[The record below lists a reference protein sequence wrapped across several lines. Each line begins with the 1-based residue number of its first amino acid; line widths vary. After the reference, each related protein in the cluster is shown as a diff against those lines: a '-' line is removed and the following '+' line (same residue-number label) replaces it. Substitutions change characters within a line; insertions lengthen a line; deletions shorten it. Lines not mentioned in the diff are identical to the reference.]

1 MNKIEIINILKQ
13 NYPQANCSL
22 NFKNPWELLAA
33 TILSAQCTDQ
43 RVNLVTQDL
52 FKKYKTVADYAN
64 SDLSNLVDASAK
76 PKNQNVSNALLKIFV
91 LQ

>member
-52 FKKYKTVADYAN
+52 FKNIRQLRIMQIQIYQIWNKILDQ
-64 SDLSNLVDASAK
+64 LVFLEIK
-76 PKNQNVSNALLKIFV
+76 LKIFKI
-91 LQ
+91 QPK